1 MAGFPQGFL
10 WGAATAGHQVE
21 GGNVN
26 ADLWPMEWAEHSTF
40 NEPSGDTCD
49 HYHRYPE
56 DMSLLAELG
65 LNAYRFSLEWSRIEP
80 EPGYYSRAALDHYGR
95 MMESCL
101 NLGVTPVV
109 TYNHFTVPRWMA
121 GRGGWSAADAP
132 ARFAD
137 YASRVTGHL
146 GDLLSWVCTLN
157 EPNLMAMMRSTGVLA
172 MGAGDRGPA
181 PEPVEA
187 QAGVGGF
194 DPARYRMGIVAA
206 DVEQMATAHR
216 LAVQAIKA
224 STGTVKAG
232 WTLALVDLQPAE
244 GGEDRWLEARRL
256 GQTDWLSVSADD
268 DFVGV
273 QTYSRAR
280 IGPEGQLPVPE
291 GAPTMQ
297 TGWEVYPE
305 ALGHTVRSGGRACG
319 SARPRDRERHGN
331 RRRRGEDRLHPRRPR
346 GSGAVHRRRHRRS
359 RLHPLDA
366 PRQLRMERR
375 LLQDVRPHRR
385 RSWDVRAY
393 GQAVG
398 PLAGPGGPAQRPRL
412 NRSAS
417 TGRGRLVDLE
427 TDPLDVGRQSLQIEA
442 VHARRRSHRGSCGP
456 LPR

>member
-1 MAGFPQGFL
+1 MTRFPQGFL

-26 ADLWPMEWAEHSTF
+26 ADLWPMEWVEDSTF
-40 NEPSGDTCD
+40 NEPSGDACD

-56 DMSLLAELG
+56 DISMLAELG

-80 EPGYYSRAALDHYGR
+80 EPGFYSRAALDHYGR
-95 MMESCL
+95 MIESCL
-101 NLGVTPVV
+101 NQGITPVV

-132 ARFAD
+132 GRFAD
-137 YASRVTGHL
+137 YASYVTGHL

-172 MGAGDRGPA
+172 RGAGDRRPA

-206 DVEQMATAHR
+206 GVEQMATAHR

-224 STGTVKAG
+224 TTGTVTAG
-232 WTLALVDLQPAE
+232 WTLALVDLQAAE
-244 GGEDRWLEARRL
+244 GGEEGWLEARRL

-273 QTYSRAR
+273 QTYSRSR
-280 IGPEGQLPVPE
+280 IGPDGQLPVPE
-291 GAPTMQ
+291 GAATMQ

-305 ALGHTVRSGGRACG
+305 ALGHTVRLAAEHAGVPVLVTENGMATDDDEARIAYTRGALEGLAQCINDGIDVRGYIHWTLLDNFEWNAGYSKTFGLIAVDRETFTRSVKP
-319 SARPRDRERHGN
+319 SARW
-331 RRRRGEDRLHPRRPR
+331 L
-346 GSGAVHRRRHRRS
+346 
-359 RLHPLDA
+359 
-366 PRQLRMERR
+366 
-375 LLQDVRPHRR
+375 
-385 RSWDVRAY
+385 
-393 GQAVG
+393 GQV
-398 PLAGPGGPAQRPRL
+398 AQR
-412 NRSAS
+412 N
-417 TGRGRLVDLE
+417 GLV
-427 TDPLDVGRQSLQIEA
+427 
-442 VHARRRSHRGSCGP
+442 
-456 LPR
+456 

>member
-40 NEPSGDTCD
+40 NEPSGDACD

-181 PEPVEA
+181 PEPIEA

-194 DPARYRMGIVAA
+194 DPACYRMGIVAA
-206 DVEQMATAHR
+206 DVEQMAAAHR

-224 STGTVKAG
+224 TAGTVKAG

-244 GGEDRWLEARRL
+244 GGEARWLEARRL

-280 IGPEGQLPVPE
+280 IGSDGQLPVPD
-291 GAPTMQ
+291 GTPTMQ
-297 TGWEVYPE
+297 TGWEVYPD
-305 ALGHTVRSGGRACG
+305 ALGHTVRLAAEHAGVPILVTENGMATDDDEARIACTRAALEGLVSCIDDG
-319 SARPRDRERHGN
+319 IDVRGYIHWTLLDNFEWNAGYSKTFGLIAVDRGTFVRSVKPSARW
-331 RRRRGEDRLHPRRPR
+331 L
-346 GSGAVHRRRHRRS
+346 
-359 RLHPLDA
+359 
-366 PRQLRMERR
+366 
-375 LLQDVRPHRR
+375 
-385 RSWDVRAY
+385 
-393 GQAVG
+393 GQV
-398 PLAGPGGPAQRPRL
+398 AQR
-412 NRSAS
+412 NRI
-417 TGRGRLVDLE
+417 D
-427 TDPLDVGRQSLQIEA
+427 
-442 VHARRRSHRGSCGP
+442 
-456 LPR
+456 